1 MFMFK
6 LEFRITRR
14 IDLCE
19 LRAAI
24 MDSRLNELR
33 NVDLRNKVYAIKE
46 EKERGK
52 SSNLLRR
59 FYQR

>member
-19 LRAAI
+19 WRAAI

-33 NVDLRNKVYAIKE
+33 NVDLRNKVFAIKE
-46 EKERGK
+46 
-52 SSNLLRR
+52 
-59 FYQR
+59 